1 MSKPIRLL
9 IFTLTGLV
17 AAVVLAAVVL
27 FLLVDPNRYRPAL
40 ERAVAEA
47 TGFDLTIDGDIG
59 WTFQPLFGISLN
71 DVRLSNPAARQELA
85 SFSGIS
91 LSLAPGR
98 LLRGELV
105 MDEIVAR
112 DLHVNWYVNA
122 DGDNNWMTGDP
133 RPTPPPEQG
142 SPELPVNVDIR
153 RLDITNTSL
162 AFRDEQQGIDARLEN
177 LNVSS
182 RNTNLDNRPFPL
194 EVTTR
199 ILDYAGN
206 RDLRINLR
214 TQAQVD
220 FNAGDIVLDELRFNL
235 SPMVLEGRLAI
246 RDFRDTARWEG
257 QLESNTFNL
266 FYLLETLAGYDA
278 GPGIEL
284 DDNRFRLATTFNGDA
299 RGATI
304 SDLEMSLDD
313 MQVSL
318 NGDVLYP
325 QQERPLTLAYQLQAG
340 ALDLDPW
347 FPPPAEG
354 ESGENGE
361 PGESAE
367 PDSTADGE
375 EPEPLPFELLQ
386 TMNVRG
392 QHSIAA
398 LQVNGLRLTDIDA
411 ELVVED
417 GLLDLQWQPAG
428 FHGGELAA
436 RIRTD
441 SNATP
446 PRIDTRLTAENINA
460 PGLAERFP
468 LLSPFTGRLDL
479 DAEHSLAGET
489 ADELLASATGL
500 SRVSMTEGSADI
512 TMIKR
517 VFNAISVLSPEGDM
531 TQDWPDRVEFRE
543 LQGQWLLT
551 DGLAA
556 GQEITLTMDNLDLS
570 GTGGILLDE
579 QRFDYRF
586 GFTILGEPAPQ
597 MIRIDPDY
605 QNIAWPVRCD
615 AAFDARPVQYCSP
628 DLQRVRE
635 VFTQIASD
643 EIERRARDAV
653 SEQVENLQER
663 ARGLLDRLRQ

>member
-9 IFTLTGLV
+9 ILTLTGLV
-17 AAVVLAAVVL
+17 FAAALTAVAL
-27 FLLVDPNRYRPAL
+27 FVLVDPNRYRPAL
-40 ERAVAEA
+40 ERVVAEA

-59 WTFQPLFGISLN
+59 WTFRPVFGISLN
-71 DVRLSNPAARQELA
+71 DVRLANPAARQELA
-85 SFSGIS
+85 SFSEIS
-91 LSLAPGR
+91 ISLAPGR

-105 MDEIVAR
+105 MDKIVAR

-122 DGDNNWMTGDP
+122 EGGNNWLTGEP
-133 RPTPPPEQG
+133 RPASPPPEQG
-142 SPELPVNVDIR
+142 SAELPVSVDIR
-153 RLDITNTSL
+153 RLDISNTSL

-177 LNVSS
+177 LNISS

-194 EVTTR
+194 EITTR
-199 ILDYAGN
+199 ILDYAGD
-206 RDLRINLR
+206 RDLRINFS

-220 FNAGDIVLDELRFNL
+220 FNAGDILLDDLRFNL
-235 SPMVLEGRLAI
+235 SPMVLEGRLAMQ
-246 RDFRDTARWEG
+246 DFRDTARWDG

-266 FYLLETLAGYDA
+266 FYLLETVAGYDA

-304 SDLEMSLDD
+304 SDLEMSLDG
-313 MQVSL
+313 MEVSL
-318 NGDVLYP
+318 DGDVLYP
-325 QQERPLTLAYQLQAG
+325 MQERPLTLAYQLQAG
-340 ALDLDPW
+340 ELDLDPW
-347 FPPPAEG
+347 FPPPTAE
-354 ESGENGE
+354 EAGE
-361 PGESAE
+361 PAE
-367 PDSTADGE
+367 PDTSTDEAESG
-375 EPEPLPFELLQ
+375 PLPFELLQ
-386 TMNVRG
+386 SMNVRG

-398 LQVNGLRLTDIDA
+398 LQANGLRLTDIEA
-411 ELVVED
+411 GLVVEN

-436 RIRTD
+436 RIRAD

-446 PRIDTRLTAENINA
+446 PRIDTRFTAENINA

-479 DAEHSLAGET
+479 DAEHSLAGE
-489 ADELLASATGL
+489 AVDDLLGSATGL
-500 SRVSMTEGSADI
+500 SRISMTDGSADI

-531 TQDWPDRVEFRE
+531 SQDWPDRVEFRE

-551 DGLAA
+551 EGLAS
-556 GQEITLTMDNLDLS
+556 GQEITLTMDNLNLA
-570 GTGGILLDE
+570 GTGGILLE
-579 QRFDYRF
+579 EERLDYRF
-586 GFTILGEPAPQ
+586 DFTILGEPAPQ
-597 MIRIDPDY
+597 MLRINPDY
-605 QNIAWPVRCD
+605 QDIAWPVRCD

-628 DLQRVRE
+628 DLQRARE
-635 VFTQIASD
+635 VFTQIARD